1 LTTLDGT
8 YDVLENEMLILTGE
22 ADDSL
27 NDLNSLI
34 FNWWLDA
41 NVDENLTQ
49 TTNGWESSIT
59 TSFQSS
65 GLHSVMVEVWDDDGE
80 KSEKLELEFMVENVV
95 PSMDP
100 LPQILPIFEDQMT
113 WINATGTDSPS
124 DMETWTWCWD
134 IHPQVNTDGNGSAA
148 DDCDIEGSDLEMS
161 WNQSSLHEVVVWVMD
176 DDGAFV
182 SQSTIIDV
190 RNKPPRAD
198 ISVLN
203 QSASESLVITIG
215 DSLDFSAINSS
226 DSTSDLP
233 SLRYLWDHDGLD
245 GNGDGDLSNDID
257 HEDINYSPEF
267 NRLGTFTITLT
278 VVDDDG
284 SRDIVFIEVLVE
296 AQPEEGILSG
306 FLSGEGSSTNIA
318 ISSLVLIVIIL
329 LVVVLLRREDSESAE
344 PLDWNLPEA
353 GGLLVSAEKMLPPLG
368 TPTPLYEAPVAML
381 EPEPIYTPEPTVVT
395 SGPPLPAGGL
405 PAGWSMEQWGHYG
418 EQWLSQ
424 NMVASAPEPVQ
435 YQPTPTPQPTQ
446 SNVNAGLGNLLDD
459 LDF

>member
-1 LTTLDGT
+1 
-8 YDVLENEMLILTGE
+8 
-22 ADDSL
+22 
-27 NDLNSLI
+27 
-34 FNWWLDA
+34 
-41 NVDENLTQ
+41 
-49 TTNGWESSIT
+49 
-59 TSFQSS
+59 
-65 GLHSVMVEVWDDDGE
+65 
-80 KSEKLELEFMVENVV
+80 
-95 PSMDP
+95 
-100 LPQILPIFEDQMT
+100 
-113 WINATGTDSPS
+113 
-124 DMETWTWCWD
+124 
-134 IHPQVNTDGNGSAA
+134 
-148 DDCDIEGSDLEMS
+148 MS
-161 WNQSSLHEVVVWVMD
+161 WNQSGLHEVVVWVMD

-203 QSASESLVITIG
+203 QSGSESLVITLG

-257 HEDINYSPEF
+257 HEGIDYSPEF
-267 NRLGTFTITLT
+267 NRLGTFTVTLT

-284 SRDIVFIEVLVE
+284 DRDIVFIEVLVE
-296 AQPEEGILSG
+296 AQPEEGLLGG

-318 ISSLVLIVIIL
+318 ISSLVLIVIALLIL
-329 LVVVLLRREDSESAE
+329 ALLRRGDSESAA

-353 GGLLVSAEKMLPPLG
+353 GGLLATTEKMLPVLDAPA
-368 TPTPLYEAPVAML
+368 PLYEAPVGIPT
-381 EPEPIYTPEPTVVT
+381 PEPIYTPEPTVVT
-395 SGPPLPAGGL
+395 GPPLPAGGL

-424 NMVASAPEPVQ
+424 NMVASVPEPVQ
-435 YQPTPTPQPTQ
+435 YQPAPTPQPTQ
-446 SNVNAGLGNLLDD
+446 SNVGGGLDSLLDD